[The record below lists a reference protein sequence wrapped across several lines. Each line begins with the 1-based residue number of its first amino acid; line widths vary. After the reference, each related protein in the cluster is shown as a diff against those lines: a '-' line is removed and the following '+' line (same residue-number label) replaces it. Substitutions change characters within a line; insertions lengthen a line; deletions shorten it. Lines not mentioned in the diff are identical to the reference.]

1 MELYCSLILG
11 FDVACTGSV
20 SYTHLDVYKRQVVDI
35 TNHTLLEMGQPM
47 HAFDLNKVAGRTI
60 DVRRA
65 HEGEKI
71 VTLDEKEFTLN
82 PNNLVICDTEKPVAL
97 AGIMGGANSGMDE
110 NTTSLL
116 FECAT
121 FARDSVRK
129 TSRALGQNSD
139 CLLYTSF
146 HSSKRRRPLPFSM
159 ENQV

>member
-1 MELYCSLILG
+1 MAHYVRNIRMGESPRWMKR
-11 FDVACTGSV
+11 
-20 SYTHLDVYKRQVVDI
+20 HLALCGLRSISNVVDI

-65 HEGEKI
+65 QEGEKI

-82 PNNLVICDTEKPVAL
+82 PNNLVICDAEKPVAL

-121 FARDSVRK
+121 FARDCVRK
-129 TSRALGQNSD
+129 TSRALGREQR
-139 CLLYTSF
+139 LL
-146 HSSKRRRPLPFSM
+146 RPLREGCGPSLS
-159 ENQV
+159 

>member
-1 MELYCSLILG
+1 
-11 FDVACTGSV
+11 
-20 SYTHLDVYKRQVVDI
+20 
-35 TNHTLLEMGQPM
+35 M

-82 PNNLVICDTEKPVAL
+82 PNNLVICDAEKPVAL
-97 AGIMGGANSGMDE
+97 AGIMGGANSGMDD

-116 FECAT
+116 CECAT

-129 TSRALGQNSD
+129 TSRAI
-139 CLLYTSF
+139 
-146 HSSKRRRPLPFSM
+146 PLPATRRAWTATLRSW
-159 ENQV
+159 VWHAPCT